1 MIKSM
6 TGYGSAKGNAA
17 GFEISVELKS
27 VNNRY
32 LETSVRM
39 PRSFLFAEEAVK
51 STVQRHISRGKVD
64 VFINVSAVGVDDV
77 KVSVNE
83 AAPSTGHLRISSAQS
98 SDSRARV
105 TRPLST
111 SVGFG
116 PNALE
121 TPETGA
127 STESVTVCGFR
138 VVFTTRI
145 HVAFL
150 YFQTRTGTARVAPE
164 TFGGKPSDNMT
175 GMYFATSLT
184 VPFTWLQWRSNS
196 PGDFILRRI

>member
-83 AAPSTGHLRISSAQS
+83 EVDSAEEPVSTVNWEQLIRKAESLWSGEPGSSETDFLKRLRAIS
-98 SDSRARV
+98 
-105 TRPLST
+105 LI
-111 SVGFG
+111 F
-116 PNALE
+116 N
-121 TPETGA
+121 
-127 STESVTVCGFR
+127 
-138 VVFTTRI
+138 VFDI
-145 HVAFL
+145 EV
-150 YFQTRTGTARVAPE
+150 
-164 TFGGKPSDNMT
+164 
-175 GMYFATSLT
+175 
-184 VPFTWLQWRSNS
+184 
-196 PGDFILRRI
+196 